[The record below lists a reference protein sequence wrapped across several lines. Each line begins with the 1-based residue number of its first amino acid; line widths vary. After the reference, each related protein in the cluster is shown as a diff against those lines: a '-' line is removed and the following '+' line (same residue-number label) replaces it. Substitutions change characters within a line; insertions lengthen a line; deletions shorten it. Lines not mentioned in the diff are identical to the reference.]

1 MKRHKNN
8 LSKNKGFT
16 LVELIVVLVILAILS
31 AILIPTLL
39 GYIEQAKSKKVFL
52 NAQACLDAARGAF
65 IELYGKNGDVP
76 EATPV
81 VSGAR
86 KQSGGPTYDGDQKGN
101 KDQDITNTEF
111 AQNILK
117 MAGMTGAQQ
126 PYLFMVAVGSNAKYR
141 SDANYTRSTAQ
152 QKYTIYYGVYIEK
165 KGQKPWYYYNG

>member
-86 KQSGGPTYDGDQKGN
+86 AQSGGPNYEGDQKGN

-111 AQNILK
+111 AQN
-117 MAGMTGAQQ
+117 MTK
-126 PYLFMVAVGSNAKYR
+126 V
-141 SDANYTRSTAQ
+141 
-152 QKYTIYYGVYIEK
+152 I
-165 KGQKPWYYYNG
+165 